1 MRRAIQR
8 RTKLARTRNRKR
20 RRGRSS
26 GAGWLLPLAA
36 TCVVLFGMA
45 GLAYFMFVL
54 QRGPDHDL
62 ATNCRINQELRTTVI
77 FLDDTT
83 PFSQTQFL
91 RIKNIISDLTDV
103 EPYEHQVLLTSVRQA
118 LQNQMVNLGCLP
130 INPDSADFDVMS
142 QNRTM
147 IEEQRR
153 QFFEN
158 RDTWIETTIS
168 VGSYEEYLRGWA
180 SQFRASGVSVRTTD
194 TEVAITIE
202 NSISFDSGSDILS
215 QNGRD
220 IISRIAGELSTSE
233 DFSITVFGH
242 TDGVG
247 ESDANLDLSIRRS
260 QSVVSILVENG
271 ILGDAVRAEGRG
283 ESSPIATND
292 TEAGR
297 AANRRVEVVLTP
309 TRPLLE
315 ALDRSFVLM
324 RRGISSDTDVR
335 FVMFSDMAQASPTYS
350 VYADTPW
357 EQFISSRRGASVS
370 LSSENISMRLYRILR
385 AESISSRR
393 AALIFWR
400 RYLSERNIRVTSDQ
414 EI

>member
-1 MRRAIQR
+1 M
-8 RTKLARTRNRKR
+8 
-20 RRGRSS
+20 
-26 GAGWLLPLAA
+26 
-36 TCVVLFGMA
+36 
-45 GLAYFMFVL
+45 
-54 QRGPDHDL
+54 
-62 ATNCRINQELRTTVI
+62 
-77 FLDDTT
+77 
-83 PFSQTQFL
+83 
-91 RIKNIISDLTDV
+91 
-103 EPYEHQVLLTSVRQA
+103 
-118 LQNQMVNLGCLP
+118 
-130 INPDSADFDVMS
+130 
-142 QNRTM
+142 
-147 IEEQRR
+147 
-153 QFFEN
+153 
-158 RDTWIETTIS
+158 
-168 VGSYEEYLRGWA
+168 
-180 SQFRASGVSVRTTD
+180 RTTD